1 MQFEGLVEGFEGLQR
16 AAQWLLTV
24 DLGPT
29 VGQGLADQL
38 DLELVGAWR
47 LQALG
52 DSPHAR

>member
-1 MQFEGLVEGFEGLQR
+1 MQFEGLAEGFEGLQR

-38 DLELVGAWR
+38 DLELDGAWG

-52 DSPHAR
+52 SPHAR